1 MNNFMKTFT
10 HKVNLEKLTKKE
22 LIEMIENR
30 KRNEDSYIGKKI
42 ASLQGQLR
50 FAEKI
55 ISLLISKKPLHVTDT
70 LRF

>member
-30 KRNEDSYIGKKI
+30 KIKLNLMDDKN
-42 ASLQGQLR
+42 
-50 FAEKI
+50 
-55 ISLLISKKPLHVTDT
+55 D
-70 LRF
+70 